1 MSSLLLFSIRSQ
13 HQNDRRIPPPQGRR
27 GSVLLLLL
35 AIDEQQAREN
45 PINFNK
51 DFLCREEYKRAPLWT
66 VFVFHI
72 LVHPSLT
79 ASW

>member
-45 PINFNK
+45 QINFNK
-51 DFLCREEYKRAPLWT
+51 DFFYVVKNTKERRSG
-66 VFVFHI
+66 
-72 LVHPSLT
+72 PSLFST
-79 ASW
+79 FLFIPP